1 MADVT
6 ADLIG
11 KVDRRAL
18 LNTLK
23 VAARIDMGRVEELAR
38 AADQTFRS
46 LGWNAREDAWAMGPL
61 LEIAVGMA
69 AHQDRVDERLPE
81 LAAWA
86 TQSSTLSPKRWGL
99 DVEQDESITLS
110 ILSLS
115 SRIGRLIEKEAFGM
129 SPEEGKSWVLE
140 SVLRGGVYLYQQL
153 ESMDAAASSDPNVG
167 ADGKRMVLQAA
178 IRESMNAFE
187 PVWMRAAKGI
197 EDARR
202 DLPLDQLRSWLA
214 GNPEYQALAQ
224 VTDAFGSAVDTL
236 LQDVLDVRLRVMKLQ
251 AGLRRAPVAATA
263 LPEPTTSNTSAVPA
277 ASTEE
282 TARQEPAQQ
291 QAAAAVETPAK
302 RSKPRFGRQ

>member
-1 MADVT
+1 MADAT

-23 VAARIDMGRVEELAR
+23 VAARIDMGRVDELAR

-86 TQSSTLSPKRWGL
+86 AQSSTLSPKRWGL
-99 DVEQDESITLS
+99 DVEQDESSTLS

-115 SRIGRLIEKEAFGM
+115 ARIGRLIEKEAFGM

-140 SVLRGGVYLYQQL
+140 SVLRGGVYLYRQL

-187 PVWMRAAKGI
+187 PVWMRAAKGM

-202 DLPLDQLRSWLA
+202 ELPLDQLRAWLE

-236 LQDVLDVRLRVMKLQ
+236 LQEVLDVRLRVMKLQ
-251 AGLRRAPVAATA
+251 AGLRRAPVSAA
-263 LPEPTTSNTSAVPA
+263 LPEPTASNISAMPA

-282 TARQEPAQQ
+282 TARQESAQQ
-291 QAAAAVETPAK
+291 QVAAAVETPAK
-302 RSKPRFGRQ
+302 RIKPKFGRQ

>member
-1 MADVT
+1 MADAK

-23 VAARIDMGRVEELAR
+23 VAARIDMARVDELAR

-69 AHQDRVDERLPE
+69 AHQDRVDDRLPE

-86 TQSSTLSPKRWGL
+86 AKSSTLSPKRWGL

-115 SRIGRLIEKEAFGM
+115 ARIGRLIEKEAFGM
-129 SPEEGKSWVLE
+129 SPEEGKNWVLE

-187 PVWMRAAKGI
+187 PVWMRAAKGM

-202 DLPLDQLRSWLA
+202 DLPLDQLRIWLE

-251 AGLRRAPVAATA
+251 AGLRRAPVAAA
-263 LPEPTTSNTSAVPA
+263 LPEPTASNTSAMPA
-277 ASTEE
+277 ASTEKP
-282 TARQEPAQQ
+282 ARQEPAQQ

-302 RSKPRFGRQ
+302 RIKPRFGRQ

>member
-1 MADVT
+1 MADAK

-23 VAARIDMGRVEELAR
+23 VAARIDMARVDELAR

-69 AHQDRVDERLPE
+69 AHQDRVDDRLPE

-129 SPEEGKSWVLE
+129 SQEEGKRWVLE

-153 ESMDAAASSDPNVG
+153 ERMDAAASGDPNVG

-187 PVWMRAAKGI
+187 PVWMRAAKGM

-202 DLPLDQLRSWLA
+202 DLSLEQLRNWLE

-251 AGLRRAPVAATA
+251 AGLRRAPVAAA
-263 LPEPTTSNTSAVPA
+263 LPETTASNIGAMSA

-282 TARQEPAQQ
+282 PARQDFAPP
-291 QAAAAVETPAK
+291 QAAAAVGTPAK
-302 RSKPRFGRQ
+302 RIKPRFGRQ

>member
-1 MADVT
+1 MAEAK

-23 VAARIDMGRVEELAR
+23 VAARIDMGRVDELAR

-69 AHQDRVDERLPE
+69 AHQDRVDDRLPE

-86 TQSSTLSPKRWGL
+86 AQSSTLSPKRWGL

-115 SRIGRLIEKEAFGM
+115 ARIGRLIEKEAFGM
-129 SPEEGKSWVLE
+129 SPEEGKNWVLE
-140 SVLRGGVYLYQQL
+140 SVLRGGVYLYRQL

-187 PVWMRAAKGI
+187 PVWMRAAKGM

-202 DLPLDQLRSWLA
+202 DLPLDQLRIWLA
-214 GNPEYQALAQ
+214 DNPEYQALAQ

-251 AGLRRAPVAATA
+251 AGLRRGPVATA
-263 LPEPTTSNTSAVPA
+263 LPEPTASNTSAMLA

-282 TARQEPAQQ
+282 SARQEPAQQ

-302 RSKPRFGRQ
+302 RIKPKFGRQ